1 MGINSTEVSYNFG
14 QLGSI
19 FSDTT
24 TTAMVPPT
32 GKVFVAIHFL
42 EDTALAASGGLVA
55 DNSTD
60 VEFAGTVFAR
70 DADGTENDAA
80 HDEAAATVDLGQ
92 GGTIIDAS
100 NTIPKGTII
109 YGRYTQVK
117 ANANKMIIAYIGQ

>member
-1 MGINSTEVSYNFG
+1 MGINSTEVSYGFG

-42 EDTALAASGGLVA
+42 EETTLATSGGLVA

-60 VEFAGTVFAR
+60 IEFAGTVFDR
-70 DADGTENDAA
+70 DADGGTDAA
-80 HDEAAATVDLGQ
+80 HDKTTATADLGQ
-92 GGTIIDAS
+92 GGTVIDVS
-100 NTIPKGTII
+100 NTIPAGTII

-117 ANANKMIIAYIGQ
+117 ASSNKMIIAYIGK

>member
-1 MGINSTEVSYNFG
+1 MGINSTEVSYGFG

-42 EDTALAASGGLVA
+42 EATTLAASGGLVA

-60 VEFAGTVFAR
+60 VEFAGTIFAR
-70 DADGTENDAA
+70 DADGTVNDAA
-80 HDEAAATVDLGQ
+80 HDETTATADLGQ
-92 GGTIIDAS
+92 GGTVIDAS
-100 NTIPKGTII
+100 NTIPAGTII

-117 ANANKMIIAYIGQ
+117 ASADKMIIAYIGQ